1 LAISRLAVAIA
12 TVGYLGFVPFVPGTW
27 GSAAG
32 VLFFVAM
39 RSRGTPGYELGLIAA
54 VAVVGTWAA
63 DRAERELARKDPG
76 PIVID
81 EVLGMLLTLALLPAS
96 VPVVSAG
103 FVIFRLYDVL
113 KPFPV
118 GRLER
123 APGGF
128 GIMLDDALAGVYAN
142 VTLRFLMALA
152 PGWFM

>member
-1 LAISRLAVAIA
+1 MSRLAVAIA

-32 VLFFVAM
+32 VLLFVAM
-39 RSRGTPGYELGLIAA
+39 RRGGTPGYELGLIAA
-54 VAVVGTWAA
+54 VAVIGTWAA
-63 DRAERELARKDPG
+63 DRAERALARKDPG

-96 VPVVSAG
+96 VSVVAAG
-103 FVIFRLYDVL
+103 FVIFRIYDVL

-128 GIMLDDALAGVYAN
+128 GIMLDDTLAGVYAN
-142 VTLRFLMALA
+142 VTLRVLMALV
-152 PGWFM
+152 PGWFR